1 MISQHVIQPYGIS
14 NEAPFTL
21 ISGPCVVESRDLV
34 YEVATTLQAM
44 CRELGINY
52 VFKASVEKANRTSV
66 NSFTG
71 LGREKA
77 LNILADVKQDLGV
90 PVITD
95 VHDQAMIDLV
105 APVVDFL
112 QIPAFLCRQTSL
124 VQHAAATQLP
134 VNIKKGQFLSPKDM
148 QHVLTK
154 ALATGNRN
162 IMLCER
168 GSCFGYN
175 NLVVDFRG
183 LAIMKSM
190 GFPVVFDATHS
201 VQLPGAGD
209 GKSQGERVY
218 APILAKASLSVG
230 IAAVFME
237 THPKPEV
244 ALSDGPNSIRLA
256 DMKQHLESFYELDAL
271 VKKDLVYAD

>member
-1 MISQHVIQPYGIS
+1 MISQHIIQPYGIG

-34 YEVATTLQAM
+34 YEVATTLQAL

-52 VFKASVEKANRTSV
+52 IFKASVEKANRTSV
-66 NSFTG
+66 HSFTG

-124 VQHAAATQLP
+124 VQYAAATQLP

-190 GFPVVFDATHS
+190 GYPVVFDATHS

-209 GKSQGERVY
+209 GKSQGERVF

-256 DMKQHLESFYELDAL
+256 DMKQHLESFYALDAL

>member
-112 QIPAFLCRQTSL
+112 QIPAFLCRQTNL

>member
-1 MISQHVIQPYGIS
+1 MLRH
-14 NEAPFTL
+14 T
-21 ISGPCVVESRDLV
+21 
-34 YEVATTLQAM
+34 VA
-44 CRELGINY
+44 
-52 VFKASVEKANRTSV
+52 
-66 NSFTG
+66 
-71 LGREKA
+71 
-77 LNILADVKQDLGV
+77 
-90 PVITD
+90 
-95 VHDQAMIDLV
+95 
-105 APVVDFL
+105 
-112 QIPAFLCRQTSL
+112 
-124 VQHAAATQLP
+124 

-271 VKKDLVYAD
+271 VKKDLVYF